1 MWLYLRRVSIEQ
13 LTICPQLIPKK
24 HFTNKAI
31 ATQLERAIKVASGRC
46 GGLDID
52 VDHDAHKFVAC
63 IMWVILGRHR
73 SAAAPSQARAAWTE
87 VVKERVDRLY
97 RGEFAALF
105 NEAAAAADMAGPR
118 CGQVDQVWRAVELA
132 HLGKVS
138 KSFGALTSGGVLPLE
153 EAAVREAFSTFLQPN
168 NESPIAGWRDFVTQS
183 GGADPGSAVYKFELG
198 ECEVIGANGQIRT
211 VDTLEHAL
219 HQCDT
224 TAAAGISGLSFD
236 LLKRMDPATIRP
248 LLRIWFGQGRWDYTR
263 RVDGREEGVAYHAEL
278 HALLVS
284 NRGVALDKDG
294 TGFTP
299 GRAVTNLRPISI
311 GDAVRRLAAK
321 AMLLQL
327 GSGVEAMLRETNQY
341 GAGTKNGADLV
352 YHKLNES
359 MDSYVAAAVASGI
372 TTGDAVNAFCSMKRA
387 AMQRGVLKFE
397 PKLLPSFD
405 FLYGPNATGSCYFYG
420 AGDLRPLG
428 SCRMTDGVAQG
439 DGFGPLFFSLGL
451 DELLTAVRE
460 AMRDLTVDSTMLG

>member
-1 MWLYLRRVSIEQ
+1 MRPDHSMWLYLRRVPIEQ
-13 LTICPQLIPKK
+13 LLMRPQLIPKK

-105 NEAAAAADMAGPR
+105 NEAAAAAEMAGPR
-118 CGQVDQVWRAVELA
+118 GGQVDQVRRAVELA

-224 TAAAGISGLSFD
+224 TAAAGFLASVSTSSNAWILLQFGHCFVSGS
-236 LLKRMDPATIRP
+236 
-248 LLRIWFGQGRWDYTR
+248 
-263 RVDGREEGVAYHAEL
+263 V
-278 HALLVS
+278 
-284 NRGVALDKDG
+284 RGVG
-294 TGFTP
+294 IMP
-299 GRAVTNLRPISI
+299 GAWMDARRASPIMRSCMHFWYRI
-311 GDAVRRLAAK
+311 
-321 AMLLQL
+321 
-327 GSGVEAMLRETNQY
+327 EE
-341 GAGTKNGADLV
+341 
-352 YHKLNES
+352 
-359 MDSYVAAAVASGI
+359 
-372 TTGDAVNAFCSMKRA
+372 
-387 AMQRGVLKFE
+387 
-397 PKLLPSFD
+397 LPWTRT
-405 FLYGPNATGSCYFYG
+405 A
-420 AGDLRPLG
+420 
-428 SCRMTDGVAQG
+428 
-439 DGFGPLFFSLGL
+439 LGL
-451 DELLTAVRE
+451 HPV
-460 AMRDLTVDSTMLG
+460 VQ

>member
-1 MWLYLRRVSIEQ
+1 M
-13 LTICPQLIPKK
+13 
-24 HFTNKAI
+24 KAS
-31 ATQLERAIKVASGRC
+31 LSRG
-46 GGLDID
+46 
-52 VDHDAHKFVAC
+52 
-63 IMWVILGRHR
+63 
-73 SAAAPSQARAAWTE
+73 ARPAWTE

-153 EAAVREAFSTFLQPN
+153 EAAVREAFSSFLQPN
-168 NESPIAGWRDFVTQS
+168 NESPLAGWRDFVTQS
-183 GGADPGSAVYKFELG
+183 GGADPGSAVNKFELG
-198 ECEVIGANGQIRT
+198 ECEIIGANRQITT
-211 VDTLEHAL
+211 VDTFEHAL
-219 HQCDT
+219 HQCVT
-224 TAAAGISGLSFD
+224 TAVAGISGLSFD

-311 GDAVRRLAAK
+311 GDALRRLAAK

-327 GSGVEAMLRETNQY
+327 GSRVEAMLRET
-341 GAGTKNGADLV
+341 
-352 YHKLNES
+352 
-359 MDSYVAAAVASGI
+359 
-372 TTGDAVNAFCSMKRA
+372 
-387 AMQRGVLKFE
+387 MQ
-397 PKLLPSFD
+397 
-405 FLYGPNATGSCYFYG
+405 
-420 AGDLRPLG
+420 
-428 SCRMTDGVAQG
+428 
-439 DGFGPLFFSLGL
+439 
-451 DELLTAVRE
+451 
-460 AMRDLTVDSTMLG
+460 